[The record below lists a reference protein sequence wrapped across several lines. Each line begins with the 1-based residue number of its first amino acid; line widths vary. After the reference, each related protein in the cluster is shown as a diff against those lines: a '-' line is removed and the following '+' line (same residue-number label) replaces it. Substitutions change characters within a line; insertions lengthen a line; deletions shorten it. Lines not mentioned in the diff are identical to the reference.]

1 MSQVLRAVLSLA
13 IGVASISCGGD
24 DRDYSARPK
33 SEKKLIILGID
44 GMDPTL
50 LRKYIKEGRVPNLAK
65 LAQNGSFMDLATTD
79 PPQSP
84 VAWSAFITGLDLDGH
99 GIYDFVHRDPIHLES
114 YLSTS
119 RPVPEKTILGVIPN
133 GGGGHELLRGGQA
146 FWQKLEEESVGATMV
161 KIPANFPPAATN
173 ANESMSGMGTPDMLG
188 TYGTFQF
195 FTDEDKWKAKDAHVS
210 AAEIRIVD
218 FGEGQTATSTLIG
231 PGSETAVSIAIDRKN
246 HTAMIDIGEE
256 KVMLKAGEW
265 SDWVPVDF
273 GDGLFGPDDHG
284 MVRLF
289 LRDVAPFRLYVSPIN
304 TDPLSS
310 DLHISEPPSWS
321 EDMAK
326 KIGRFYTQGMAEDT
340 KALVGGVLSDEE
352 FLSQTEI
359 VFEERIK
366 MLHSEMERYE
376 GGLLF
381 FYFSSIDQTSHMYY
395 GSMEPDAPE
404 HYARYKHV
412 VPELYERMD
421 KVVGDVLK
429 WAGDTPVLIMSDHGF
444 SPWTY
449 KVNLNTWL
457 AQQGYLALNPPDKM
471 GKGILGHIDWENTQA
486 YALGL
491 NQLFINLEG
500 REAHG
505 VVSEDEREVVV
516 ARIKRD
522 LESWRYLE
530 TGERVVTKA
539 MTAPVGEY
547 TDRAPDLIVGYN
559 RGFRSSDSSAMGAVG
574 QEVIER
580 NEGHWNGDHCMYA
593 GHVPGVL
600 LSTKP
605 LGVSEASLIDFAPTV
620 LDYFGITPPEGMK
633 GQLLFAPAKEK

>member
-1 MSQVLRAVLSLA
+1 MKSLLRITLNSLV
-13 IGVASISCGGD
+13 GVSLCLASASCGGE
-24 DRDYSARPK
+24 DRDYVSRPK
-33 SEKKLIILGID
+33 TEKKLIILGID

-50 LRKYIKEGRVPNLAK
+50 LRKYIKEGKVPNLAK
-65 LAQNGSFMDLATTD
+65 MAEQGSFIDLQTTD

-119 RPVPEKTILGVIPN
+119 RPVPNKTVLGIIPN

-146 FWQKLEEESVGATMV
+146 FWQRLEEESVGATMV
-161 KIPANFPPAATN
+161 KIPANFPPAKTN

-195 FTDEDKWKAKDAHVS
+195 YSDEEKWKGDDVHVS
-210 AAEIRIVD
+210 AAEIHNVD
-218 FGEGQTATSTLIG
+218 FGDGQTVHSELVG
-231 PGSETAVSIAIDRKN
+231 PGATAPIDIAIDRKN
-246 HTAMIDIGEE
+246 KTAMIDLNGE
-256 KVMLKAGEW
+256 KVLLKAGEW
-265 SDWVPVDF
+265 SEWTPVDF
-273 GDGLFGPDDHG
+273 GEGLTGVDAHG
-284 MVRLF
+284 IVRF
-289 LRDVAPFRLYVSPIN
+289 YLRDVSPFRLYVSPIN
-304 TDPLSS
+304 TDPAAS
-310 DLHISEPPSWS
+310 DWHISEPPSWS

-366 MLHSEMERYE
+366 MLHSELERYE

-395 GSMEPDAPE
+395 GSLESDAPE
-404 HYARYKHV
+404 HYAKYKHV
-412 VPELYERMD
+412 VPELYQRMD

-429 WAGDTPVLIMSDHGF
+429 WAGDTPVVIMSDHGF
-444 SPWTY
+444 APWTY

-457 AQQGYLALNPPDKM
+457 AQQGYLSLNPPDKM

-505 VVSEDEREVVV
+505 VVSAEEREVVV

-522 LESWRYLE
+522 LESWRYAE

-539 MTAPVGEY
+539 MHAPVGKY
-547 TDRAPDLIVGYN
+547 SDRAPDLIIGYN
-559 RGFRSSDSSAMGAVG
+559 RGYRSSDSSAMGAVG

-605 LGVSEASLIDFAPTV
+605 LAVKEASLVDFAPTV
-620 LDYFGITPPEGMK
+620 LNYFGITPPEGMK
-633 GQLLFAPAKEK
+633 GQLLFGE